1 MGAWSKTGGLWL
13 MNREPN
19 CLAWWQFDR
28 GCVLLNAGGVSIAY
42 DQSLSGDAARTATQD
57 TQLNQPP
64 FTASDADFAG
74 HGSITCSSNQ
84 SLATGTW
91 SVTKSVTTD
100 YYVIKTS
107 PTSAAYSNLIDSIDG
122 GTNRHSFSY
131 GPGTTVS
138 MYAGAQVVSS
148 TVATNTVA
156 VICAQFNGAN
166 SKIYLNNATTP
177 IATGNC
183 GAQQFTAIRLGNYQ
197 GSYPFTGKISLVSIF
212 DGVESADLIAARM
225 RYLGRMYGVAIA

>member
-1 MGAWSKTGGLWL
+1 MASWTKSGGLWL
-13 MNREPN
+13 MNREPK

-42 DQSLSGDAARTATQD
+42 DQSLSGDAARTATQG

-64 FTASDADFAG
+64 FTASDADFLG

-91 SVTKSVTTD
+91 NAARAVTTD
-100 YYVIKTS
+100 YYVIKT
-107 PTSAAYSNLIDSIDG
+107 PSASSTYYNLLDSIDG
-122 GTNRHSFSY
+122 GANRHSFSY
-131 GPGTTVS
+131 GPGTAVS
-138 MYAGAQVVSS
+138 IYAGSQTVSS
-148 TVATNTVA
+148 TVAINTVA
-156 VICAQFNGAN
+156 VVCAQFNGAN

-183 GAQQFTAIRLGNYQ
+183 GAQAFTAIRLGNYQ